1 MQESRKKL
9 IMMHLMDSMANMV
22 KHQEVINTV
31 VVVIERITTVHMAR
45 SNNLKEAILMTE
57 LHMVE
62 RRHLRP

>member
-22 KHQEVINTV
+22 KHQEVINMA
-31 VVVIERITTVHMAR
+31 VVVIERITTIIMI
-45 SNNLKEAILMTE
+45 NME

>member
-22 KHQEVINTV
+22 KHQEVINTA
-31 VVVIERITTVHMAR
+31 VVVIERITTIIMI
-45 SNNLKEAILMTE
+45 NME